1 MVDYQ
6 YKQRFTDYLGRIISI
21 AVKRK
26 IVFQVIT
33 QKLSDSD
40 LLKEIENGD
49 YFLILNYTPE
59 ELFSKIFDMDPVVE
73 TSYFKYDD
81 AYWCGYIYAN
91 IFYRYDKN
99 FPYIFLILPL
109 EELLDMYPLYH
120 EMDISSLFNYYDEL
134 EKKETLLSR
143 LLKYRQIKATKLSIL
158 TGISFETIKYY
169 KKNNQN
175 IYNANFNTIK
185 KIAIVLNI
193 DDRIFLENNF
203 HIENQR

>member
-21 AVKRK
+21 AVSRK

-73 TSYFKYDD
+73 TSYFK
-81 AYWCGYIYAN
+81 
-91 IFYRYDKN
+91 
-99 FPYIFLILPL
+99 
-109 EELLDMYPLYH
+109 
-120 EMDISSLFNYYDEL
+120 
-134 EKKETLLSR
+134 
-143 LLKYRQIKATKLSIL
+143 
-158 TGISFETIKYY
+158 
-169 KKNNQN
+169 
-175 IYNANFNTIK
+175 
-185 KIAIVLNI
+185 
-193 DDRIFLENNF
+193 
-203 HIENQR
+203 